1 MLIGCTSRD
10 FLGLFQLSAVM
21 ISKQSTSGSIGW
33 EVLPARTTS
42 TTRGPMR
49 RMGKIKIRY
58 FVCKHGRGG
67 RGTYFYWQPS
77 ADLQR
82 EGWRTRRLSDQ
93 LERAIAEAQQFNR
106 QVDEWRQDRDVLPNQ
121 PDTLPWLTKL
131 YRLDDRFTSL
141 SAATKRSYDQ
151 SLIAIEAWS
160 ERAGDP
166 PLSSIKRKHVKLFYR
181 AMLEKTPA
189 KANAVIRVLRLLLA
203 FAIDEGYLDENPA
216 SKPRMKGRPPRQQ
229 RWTEESIQAFCA
241 TAQVADRASLQLAVL
256 LGACLGQRQ
265 GDILRMTWQQYDGQQ
280 VTLRQGKTGVLI
292 AVPAMAELKLFL
304 DEALQKRRKQLLG
317 EFDETVSR
325 NLKVDRVD
333 TRMAVKASPILIAE
347 TTSKP
352 YKVDHFRHEFRRIAN
367 AAGLND
373 LQFLDLR
380 RSAVVRLAEAGC
392 TVPQIAAITGHQL
405 DRTLRILE
413 TYLPRNTEMARAAIH
428 TLESYRNRTKLETD

>member
-1 MLIGCTSRD
+1 
-10 FLGLFQLSAVM
+10 
-21 ISKQSTSGSIGW
+21 
-33 EVLPARTTS
+33 
-42 TTRGPMR
+42 
-49 RMGKIKIRY
+49 MGKVKIRY

-82 EGWRTRRLSDQ
+82 EGWCTRRLADQ
-93 LERAIAEAQQFNR
+93 LEKAIAEAQQFNR
-106 QVDEWRQDRDVLPNQ
+106 QVDEWRQGREVLPNQ
-121 PDTLPWLTKL
+121 ADTLPWLIKL

-151 SLIAIEAWS
+151 SMITIQAWS
-160 ERAGDP
+160 ERASDP
-166 PLSSIKRKHVKLFYR
+166 PLSTIKRKHVKLFYQ
-181 AMLEKTPA
+181 AMREKTPA

-203 FAIDEGYLDENPA
+203 FAIDEGFLDDNPA
-216 SKPRMKGRPPRQQ
+216 SRPRMKGRPPRQQ
-229 RWTEESIQAFCA
+229 RWTEEAIHTFCSA
-241 TAQVADRASLQLAVL
+241 ARSADRSSLQLAVL
-256 LGACLGQRQ
+256 LGAWLGQRQ

-280 VTLRQGKTGVLI
+280 VTLRQSKTGVLI
-292 AVPAMAELKLFL
+292 AVPVMADLKIIL
-304 DEALQKRRKQLLG
+304 DEALQKRRKQVAEEL
-317 EFDETVSR
+317 EKTASKDPSI
-325 NLKVDRVD
+325 DRVD
-333 TRMAVKASPILIAE
+333 TRIAVKASAMLIAE

-367 AAGLND
+367 AAGLKD

-413 TYLPRNTEMARAAIH
+413 TYLPRNSEMARAAIH
-428 TLESYRNRTKLETD
+428 TLESYRKRTELETD